1 MNEFVLSTF
10 LKIIQEGL
18 VEHSGQEECAKF
30 IFEPIVN
37 QDIIEVTTDLSTK
50 KVSYIINRERPVPED
65 FKNASLNSTVAN
77 NVRKYFEEEVIE
89 DLNSYTEL
97 DTYEKVLN
105 TIKSDNSISTKIKDN
120 FQKLFDSEEYAKF
133 LAEAFLYS
141 LQKDNVLK
149 KTTLNKNDLPLL
161 SEVNYKCPISH
172 TNLLENK
179 KGVTISKYVIVQ
191 IFPDDLSEED
201 NILFSNISD
210 KPIDF
215 DDNSNLIAL
224 SINAAQEYINN
235 PNVDDFKILLS
246 IKKRAVSN
254 AKALEYVNEVKLEE
268 DLRKIVKSLDSLSS
282 TEGLDLKYDALSVNQ
297 KIKKFDVREDV
308 KNKVIRYYNYI
319 NSLFDESEM
328 NFNLIASEVK
338 LVSTKLESA
347 DFSQEDIIDK
357 LSDWIHHQ
365 VFNDSDE
372 GKLACNIIVCFF
384 IQNCE
389 VFSYEMAK

>member
-1 MNEFVLSTF
+1 M
-10 LKIIQEGL
+10 
-18 VEHSGQEECAKF
+18 
-30 IFEPIVN
+30 
-37 QDIIEVTTDLSTK
+37 
-50 KVSYIINRERPVPED
+50 
-65 FKNASLNSTVAN
+65 
-77 NVRKYFEEEVIE
+77 
-89 DLNSYTEL
+89 
-97 DTYEKVLN
+97 
-105 TIKSDNSISTKIKDN
+105 
-120 FQKLFDSEEYAKF
+120 
-133 LAEAFLYS
+133 
-141 LQKDNVLK
+141 
-149 KTTLNKNDLPLL
+149 
-161 SEVNYKCPISH
+161 
-172 TNLLENK
+172 
-179 KGVTISKYVIVQ
+179 
-191 IFPDDLSEED
+191 
-201 NILFSNISD
+201 
-210 KPIDF
+210 
-215 DDNSNLIAL
+215 IAL

-235 PNVDDFKILLS
+235 PNVDDFKLLLS

-268 DLRKIVKSLDSLSS
+268 DLRKIIKSLDSLSS

>member
-1 MNEFVLSTF
+1 M
-10 LKIIQEGL
+10 
-18 VEHSGQEECAKF
+18 
-30 IFEPIVN
+30 
-37 QDIIEVTTDLSTK
+37 
-50 KVSYIINRERPVPED
+50 
-65 FKNASLNSTVAN
+65 
-77 NVRKYFEEEVIE
+77 
-89 DLNSYTEL
+89 
-97 DTYEKVLN
+97 
-105 TIKSDNSISTKIKDN
+105 
-120 FQKLFDSEEYAKF
+120 
-133 LAEAFLYS
+133 
-141 LQKDNVLK
+141 K

-179 KGVTISKYVIVQ
+179 KGVTISKYEIVQ

-235 PNVDDFKILLS
+235 PNVDDFKLLLS

-268 DLRKIVKSLDSLSS
+268 DLRKIIKSLDSLSS
-282 TEGLDLKYDALSVNQ
+282 TEGLNLKYDALSVNQ